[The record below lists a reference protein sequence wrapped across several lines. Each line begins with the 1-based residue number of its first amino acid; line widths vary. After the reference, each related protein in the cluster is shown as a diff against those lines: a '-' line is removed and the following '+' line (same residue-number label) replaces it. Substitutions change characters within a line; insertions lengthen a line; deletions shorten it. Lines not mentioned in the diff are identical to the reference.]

1 MSLLQDQAVASLES
15 GDEAMAPPTGKMTF
29 KRAAGAVLG
38 AAVLVA
44 GGYELGRHTG
54 VSARSSALQ
63 NKEERLDIVP
73 SFPACS
79 KAGENCYST
88 GCCQV
93 SGHKCYTKSFGV
105 AQCNETCTPGLKG
118 FQCGVVGA
126 HSVPVASK
134 LDSEKLYCFSVYT
147 ENTGS
152 TKKSYELELL
162 QVQKKNGLSI
172 FACEAWDVFGDVA
185 AAIDGSYS
193 MIQVEDTFG
202 EFHQIKRKTGAWV
215 NWGMFHQVW
224 VKVREVGK
232 WQQGDYV
239 VKADADAVFVP
250 QRLREWLGSKGGDT
264 PHGVYFENCPNVQY
278 GLFGNLEVISRTA
291 ASVLTTYLEDC
302 HAVFA
307 PCANQGCDWKFGP
320 WGEDVFLQRCL
331 DHHYV
336 DKVEGWDL
344 TTDGAC
350 ETDRPAGE
358 KKNKKWHAPDCSAV
372 TTPAAHPFK
381 KPEEYMKCMSG
392 MTGGQFVA

>member
-1 MSLLQDQAVASLES
+1 MGEWTPCTADAPEASAIEENILTK
-15 GDEAMAPPTGKMTF
+15 PTGKVTF
-29 KRAAGAVLG
+29 KRTVGAVLG

-54 VSARSSALQ
+54 ISASSSALQ

-79 KAGENCYST
+79 KSGENCYAT

-93 SGHKCYTKSFGV
+93 SGHKCYTKSYGV

-118 FQCGVVGA
+118 FQCGVVGS

-134 LDSEKLYCFSVYT
+134 LEGKKLYCFSVYT

-162 QVQKKNGLSI
+162 QAQKRNGLSI
-172 FACEAWDVFGDVA
+172 FACESWDVFGDVA
-185 AAIDGSYS
+185 AAVDDSYS

-215 NWGMFHQVW
+215 NWGLFYQVW

-250 QRLREWLGSKGGDT
+250 QRWREWLGSKGGDT

-278 GLFGNLEVISRTA
+278 GFFGNLEVMSKTA

-307 PCANQGCDWKFGP
+307 PCAKRVATGSSALGVRTSSCRGA
-320 WGEDVFLQRCL
+320 LI
-331 DHHYV
+331 
-336 DKVEGWDL
+336 
-344 TTDGAC
+344 TT
-350 ETDRPAGE
+350 TWTRPRAGTSPQMGLA
-358 KKNKKWHAPDCSAV
+358 KQTGLRARKR
-372 TTPAAHPFK
+372 TR
-381 KPEEYMKCMSG
+381 SG
-392 MTGGQFVA
+392 MHLTAPRSPHQRRTPSRSRTITSSA